1 MELKQNEYLTSN
13 EDVMNIGEFHV
24 PIPHTVSFHN
34 PEGKLLGWLDF
45 NFEKMTFEGDM
56 EESAKVFFDYL
67 KESLIDPYLKESLS
81 VNTQ

>member
-13 EDVMNIGEFHV
+13 ENIMNIGEFHILHAV
-24 PIPHTVSFHN
+24 AFHN

-67 KESLIDPYLKESLS
+67 KESLIDPYLKELSS